1 MRDEDIR
8 QRIQY
13 LVQHGGMYPDSPVK
27 WKVWVAVI
35 LALEITHV
43 ALEIMK

>member
-1 MRDEDIR
+1 MNDESLR

-13 LVQHGGMYPDSPVK
+13 LVQHGGVYPDPPAK
-27 WKVWVAVI
+27 WKIWAMAI

-43 ALEIMK
+43 TLEVLK